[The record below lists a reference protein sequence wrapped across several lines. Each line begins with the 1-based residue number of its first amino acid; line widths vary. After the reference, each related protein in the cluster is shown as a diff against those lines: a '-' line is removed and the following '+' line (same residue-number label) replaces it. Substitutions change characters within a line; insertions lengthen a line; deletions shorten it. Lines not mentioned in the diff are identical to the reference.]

1 MLAFSSALA
10 RAMNLPRAMEVV
22 PDSVTSG
29 EVVAPDSVMKLAH
42 AMEMAP
48 QDLEDSM
55 TPQELGM
62 DSTTPQESAQQD
74 SLPPD
79 SQPHPCVRCGMT
91 HDCNDVEGCCRL
103 AASLASAP
111 VEIEPSKT
119 RSDRTQQNRHAKR
132 VPDPKIA
139 RCKTNAPKCEQER
152 PKKTHRTVPCKI
164 QNACKSITR

>member
-10 RAMNLPRAMEVV
+10 RAMNLPRAMELV

-62 DSTTPQESAQQD
+62 DSTTPQQLELDSSAQQDFVPD

-91 HDCNDVEGCCRL
+91 HDYNDVEGCCRL
-103 AASLASAP
+103 AASLAGAP
-111 VEIEPSKT
+111 VEIEPRPCFDSKIHPKFHYAKKD
-119 RSDRTQQNRHAKR
+119 SSSHQN
-132 VPDPKIA
+132 IG
-139 RCKTNAPKCEQER
+139 KCMEY
-152 PKKTHRTVPCKI
+152 
-164 QNACKSITR
+164 